1 MNAGGAG
8 PLLEWL
14 VRTFASLQTAAGWSI
29 GWLNLLLAYLAY
41 GLICLVPLTA
51 LRRVWRRH
59 ADGWLQLWPY
69 TRRVLRERWR
79 RPRQAFGL
87 WRRLFGQTRVSPWAP
102 ALGFAHLLAWFVCI
116 RSAIAPWTD
125 QRGFVR
131 AIGQSRPNLAGHRL
145 VAGFELG
152 SDPVVIACL
161 ATATLCTVLAL
172 GGQVRTRRRRTL
184 ALSGRHPG
192 GKHWGPRLA
201 ALGAYFAGLW
211 WVTDAMRVMPLF
223 WVAYILACLLI
234 PASFAA
240 RWMDR
245 RRPRQLVSPPDWVLG
260 PALPRVPVQRANIGA
275 SLGSGGATPGVRPDS
290 PPAARPAVFSGS
302 ADPRQA
308 PNRSRWPVPSPSRGE
323 SRGEQSQPAPT
334 RPYTAPLGSGSPPL
348 GSRASAAAPAAPT
361 VATIPAGG
369 GSPASRDVRGSSA
382 FAGNNASTQVS
393 PVPATQAVRSV
404 EPTPTTPTRASASRF
419 ATIPQWFSRRPE
431 ANPVAP
437 ITWSSLSPAVTA
449 LGPGEPDTIG
459 KYRLLGRIGSGGM
472 AIVYLA
478 SDTRS
483 GEAVALKVVNPLTPL
498 ETQAQSR
505 MMHEAAALGRIDDP
519 GVVPVLDAG
528 ITDGHPFLVMAYLRG
543 PSLEKAVAQHGPLA
557 PDATWAFA
565 KTTARALAAVHTA
578 RVTHRDVKPGNL
590 ILTDAGPVLVDLGIA
605 NVGWANDLTAV
616 GTVLGTMGYVAP
628 EVHRGAEATATSDVW
643 SWGACVAFAATGRR
657 LFGQQPTRSVE
668 EILNAVPDARTVDAL
683 RRVDP
688 QLMALV
694 LRAADRRPEARP
706 RNGVDLVERVVT
718 TAAWPAGPR

>member
-14 VRTFASLQTAAGWSI
+14 VRTFASLQTATGWSV

-51 LRRVWRRH
+51 LRRVWRRS
-59 ADGWLQLWPY
+59 ADGWLLLWPH
-69 TRRVLRERWR
+69 TRRILRERWR
-79 RPRQAFGL
+79 RPREAFVL
-87 WRRLFGQTRVSPWAP
+87 LRRLFGQTRVSPWAP
-102 ALGFAHLLAWFVCI
+102 ALGFAHVLAWFVCI

-131 AIGQSRPNLAGHRL
+131 AIGQARPNLAGHRL

-152 SDPVVIACL
+152 SDPVVIGCL
-161 ATATLCTVLAL
+161 AVATLFTVLAL
-172 GGQVRTRRRRTL
+172 WGQVVTRRRRTL
-184 ALSGRHPG
+184 ALSGRHLG
-192 GKHWGPRLA
+192 GRHWGLRLVA
-201 ALGAYFAGLW
+201 FGTYFVGLW

-223 WVAYILACLLI
+223 WVVYILSCLLI
-234 PASFAA
+234 PAAVAA

-245 RRPRQLVSPPDWVLG
+245 RRPRLQISPPDWVLG
-260 PALPRVPVQRANIGA
+260 PVLPRVPPRRGSLHPTLGTSGA
-275 SLGSGGATPGVRPDS
+275 ATGVRPDS
-290 PPAARPAVFSGS
+290 QPAARSGMFSG
-302 ADPRQA
+302 AAAPRPA
-308 PNRSRWPVPSPSRGE
+308 TTRSGWPVPSPSRGT
-323 SRGEQSQPAPT
+323 QSQPAPT
-334 RPYTAPLGSGSPPL
+334 RPYTAPLRSGSHL
-348 GSRASAAAPAAPT
+348 GSRASSAAPAVAPAI
-361 VATIPAGG
+361 ATSPAAE
-369 GSPASRDVRGSSA
+369 SPASMDVRVSTA
-382 FAGNNASTQVS
+382 FAGNNAVTQTSPASTPASRQAE
-393 PVPATQAVRSV
+393 PAPATS
-404 EPTPTTPTRASASRF
+404 TRAATSRF
-419 ATIPQWFSRRPE
+419 ATIPQCFSRRPE
-431 ANPVAP
+431 APPAAP
-437 ITWSSLSPAVTA
+437 TTWSSLSPAVTV
-449 LGPGEPDTIG
+449 LGPGEPHAIG

-478 SDTRS
+478 SDTRN
-483 GEAVALKVVNPLTPL
+483 GQAVALKVVNPLTPL

-543 PSLEKAVAQHGPLA
+543 PSLDKAVAQHGALA
-557 PDATWAFA
+557 PDAAWAFA
-565 KTTARALAAVHTA
+565 KATARALAAVHTA

-628 EVHRGAEATATSDVW
+628 EVQVGAPATATSDVW
-643 SWGACVAFAATGRR
+643 AWGACVAFAATGRR
-657 LFGQQPTRSVE
+657 LFGQGQGRSVE

-706 RNGVDLVERVVT
+706 RDGVDLVARVVT